1 MVRCANSL
9 KAKVNIMPG
18 PKPPEIKLTDE
29 SRQGLEK
36 LIRRHNTPQQIALR
50 ARIVLAAADGQNN
63 SQIAKKL
70 EISVVTARL
79 WRNRWLLLQPIS
91 LDDLSIEERLEDL
104 PRPGAPAEITA
115 EQRCQ
120 IEAMACEDPE
130 DSGRPIS
137 HWTAQEV
144 ADEIV
149 KRGIVDHISPRHAA
163 RLLKRGRSQA
173 SSDSVLADKGS

>member
-1 MVRCANSL
+1 L
-9 KAKVNIMPG
+9 KAKVSIMPG
-18 PKPPEIKLTDE
+18 PKPPEIELTDE
-29 SRQGLEK
+29 ARQGLEK
-36 LIRRHNTPQQIALR
+36 LVRRHNAPQQVALR
-50 ARIVLAAADGQNN
+50 GRIVLAAADGQNN
-63 SQIAKKL
+63 SQIAKQL
-70 EISVVTARL
+70 AISVPTARL

-91 LDDLSIEERLEDL
+91 LDDLNIEERLEDL

-137 HWTAQEV
+137 HWTAQEI
-144 ADEIV
+144 ADEII

-163 RLLKRGRSQA
+163 RLLKRGRSQT
-173 SSDSVLADKGS
+173 SSHPILADKGA